1 MNLDCRFVVGLR
13 TLFVIILLHSRIGRL
28 LRADVQRFYKSCTLI
43 SVTIAS
49 AMADLL
55 DHAAERSASKAVT
68 AIKWNILHDAKHP
81 IDGSPQSFIEFFMRI
96 CTLCK
101 LDPVLSAF
109 LESEGMVIASGVTMY
124 ASSTRDALIDEALH
138 NQRTPTKRV
147 AGRIVFLPSLVSE
160 HRNAIPAAAKLPAHR
175 TPVAPTGS
183 SSPMSSAPSYTTTDL
198 NADASG
204 RDFDEAD
211 MAPLAGDA
219 SASRPSAA
227 PVLPTSSPYRIAAW
241 ILQRVQQDL
250 GLALHALILNQS
262 LGDKLYEAANGNGIA
277 MLVLIEA
284 HIRNNMHSSQ
294 AILTCNNFAHLQ
306 LLGKTFPIASPNSAH
321 TFKEWLRDFKEI
333 ASRVPHATES
343 ADLHHTLTEFVA
355 LFPDKHR
362 SDITQQMKIYK
373 SNHKSRT
380 GDCDLSSDDEEASC
394 SAKQL
399 LDYLCHDIHSA
410 LRVKDKAAREVTTA
424 EALRLSSA
432 SLEKKATPSEIDKL
446 IKQIAS
452 LKAQLQAP
460 PAPAPAGTPVRALAA
475 APEQP
480 APPRHAAK
488 PWPKNALANYRDFV
502 LTPAMRNCSNCNERH
517 LDRDCPNRPPPEPLR
532 ALATAAGAG
541 TADPPKVRAPRPA
554 AIPTTEA
561 AQPPPVPMPAND
573 KPAPAL
579 TT

>member
-1 MNLDCRFVVGLR
+1 
-13 TLFVIILLHSRIGRL
+13 
-28 LRADVQRFYKSCTLI
+28 
-43 SVTIAS
+43 
-49 AMADLL
+49 MADLL
-55 DHAAERSASKAVT
+55 DHAAERSTSKAVT

-109 LESEGMVIASGVTMY
+109 LESEGTVIASGVTMY
-124 ASSTRDALIDEALH
+124 ASSTGDALIDEALR
-138 NQRTPTKRV
+138 NQKTPTKHV
-147 AGRIVFLPSLVSE
+147 AGRIVFLPSLSLVSE

-183 SSPMSSAPSYTTTDL
+183 SLPMSSAPSYTTTDL

-211 MAPLAGDA
+211 TAPLAGDA

-227 PVLPTSSPYRIAAW
+227 PVLPTSSPYRIVAW

-250 GLALHALILNQS
+250 GLALHALILDQS

-277 MLVLIEA
+277 MLILIEA

-294 AILTCNNFAHLQ
+294 GLAILTCNFARLQ

-333 ASRVPHATES
+333 ASLVPHATES
-343 ADLHHTLTEFVA
+343 ADLHTTLTEFVA
-355 LFPDKHR
+355 RFPDKHQ
-362 SDITQQMKIYK
+362 SDIAQQMKIYK
-373 SNHKSRT
+373 SNRKSRT
-380 GDCDLSSDDEEASC
+380 GDCDLSSDDEEACSC

-432 SLEKKATPSEIDKL
+432 SLEKKATPSEMDKL

-460 PAPAPAGTPVRALAA
+460 PAPAPAGTPVQALAA

-480 APPRHAAK
+480 APPRHAA
-488 PWPKNALANYRDFV
+488 R
-502 LTPAMRNCSNCNERH
+502 S
-517 LDRDCPNRPPPEPLR
+517 
-532 ALATAAGAG
+532 
-541 TADPPKVRAPRPA
+541 
-554 AIPTTEA
+554 
-561 AQPPPVPMPAND
+561 Q
-573 KPAPAL
+573 APA
-579 TT
+579 